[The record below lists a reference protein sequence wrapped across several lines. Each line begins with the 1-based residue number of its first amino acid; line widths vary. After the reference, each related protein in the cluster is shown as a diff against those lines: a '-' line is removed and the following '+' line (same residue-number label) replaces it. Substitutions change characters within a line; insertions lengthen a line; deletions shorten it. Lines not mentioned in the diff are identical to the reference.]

1 MTTKFI
7 PIVVRSSEGRDRVS
21 RKKPGHRG
29 FTLIELL
36 VVIAIIAILAAMLLP
51 ALSKAKTKATGI
63 KCMNNLH
70 QLTLG
75 WIMYSGDFNDKLA
88 LNAGVGSV
96 AVTPTDPNIRNG
108 AWVHGIIGSNYG
120 GTPES
125 NTDPLLVMAGSI
137 YPYVKNVSV
146 YKCPADH
153 KTANVA
159 GVATPTSRSMSM
171 NCFCNPINPGATGKI
186 YKRQTDITHPSPV
199 DLWIF
204 LDESP
209 GTINDGFFV
218 CAPSPLDGRQT
229 QWVDA
234 PAIYHNN
241 ACGLA
246 FADGHSEIHKW
257 HDPAICRPNAMNFQT
272 AIQKPDTDLQWLQQH
287 TTSW

>member
-1 MTTKFI
+1 MTTKFS
-7 PIVVRSSEGRDRVS
+7 PIVASPSKGRNLVS
-21 RKKPGHRG
+21 RKKPHRNG

-51 ALSKAKTKATGI
+51 ALAKARTKAEGI

-88 LNAGVGSV
+88 LNGG
-96 AVTPTDPNIRNG
+96 TGNIALSTNDAAMKNG
-108 AWVHGIIGSNYG
+108 NWVQGLIGTQYG

-125 NTDPLLVMAGSI
+125 NTDPLLIMAGSL

-153 KTANVA
+153 KTANVG
-159 GVATPTSRSMSM
+159 GVAVPTNRSMSM
-171 NCFCNPINPGATGKI
+171 NCFCNPIAPGATGTI
-186 YKRQTDITHPSPV
+186 YRKQAAIIHPSPV
-199 DLWIF
+199 DLWVF

-218 CAPSPLDGRQT
+218 CAPSPVDGRT
-229 QWVDA
+229 TTWVDA
-234 PAIYHNN
+234 PAVYHNN

-257 HDPAICRPNAMNFQT
+257 HDPAICRPNAVNFMT

-287 TTSW
+287 TTTW